1 MYPMKNKLT
10 LLLVFFG
17 LCVSGIQAQTLNAY
31 IKGAKE
37 ALEKKDYYSAYNY
50 FRIAHEIE
58 PNNVEITYQLAESA
72 RLYSAFTNAEK
83 YYQEVADSDKA
94 NNFPELTYW
103 QGIVK
108 ARLGKYEE
116 ALNLFNIY
124 QTERSGENEELTASA
139 IKHVESVNWAIE
151 AMLDKD
157 TILELLH
164 LGGEI
169 NTAFSEFGSH
179 SKADTLYYTSLR
191 FILDDKDPA
200 TPDKPYSKILY
211 SKEEGMGVVD
221 SFLNDPVLH
230 TSHTAFNGAK
240 DRVFY
245 TLCEYKNGSEI
256 RCDLY
261 YRDIVEG
268 VYGLPQKLPEPIN
281 MAGFTSTQPCIGFDP
296 LTGNEVLFFTS
307 DRPGGAGKLDI
318 YTCQIADRDNFLPPE
333 NLVALNTP
341 HSEVSPFW
349 HRESNSLYFSS
360 EGYLG
365 FGGLDIF
372 RVDYNMGKW
381 DTPENLGAPINSSLD
396 DAFYIL
402 SPEED
407 QGYFSS
413 NRLGSMFLSPEDEA
427 CCFDIYNFSKEP
439 IELILKVLTFNRHTG
454 EPLDSTNVYID
465 EARVNPQMYFT
476 GEGNEVTTKIN
487 RNTEYHILG
496 EKKDF
501 LPDSAVVST
510 FGIKK
515 STELVRELYLTP
527 AQRILKVR
535 TFEKRTKAPL
545 EGVRIEIAEVPNGLP
560 RAKQDN
566 NAYYYLFDVDPG
578 KDMRATGTKKGYRPE
593 TVNFNSSDQAGKD
606 TLVVDVYLEL
616 GNLEDFLPLAIYFDN
631 DEPGPRSKAETAVN
645 RYLETY
651 TPYYNKR
658 SEFIKKYTAGLKPDE
673 REQAT
678 LDINQFFDTEL
689 AKGKR
694 EFESFMHIL
703 DQYLSEGLTFTIYL
717 KGYTSPLASAAYN
730 LNLGKRRIS
739 SIQNEFKNFRNG
751 ILWKYME
758 TGDLVVTQKSFGEET
773 APANVSDDHK
783 NPRKSVFSPE
793 ASRERRVEIIEIEK

>member
-1 MYPMKNKLT
+1 MKHIQT
-10 LLLVFFG
+10 LLLVCFG
-17 LCVSGIQAQTLNAY
+17 LFVTGIQAQSLKQHV
-31 IKGAKE
+31 KGAE
-37 ALEKKDYYSAYNY
+37 DALANKDYYSAYNY
-50 FRIAHEIE
+50 YRIAHDIE
-58 PNNVEITYQLAESA
+58 PKNIEITYKLAESA
-72 RLYSAFTNAEK
+72 RLYSAISYADK

-94 NNFPELTYW
+94 NDYPELSYW
-103 QGIVK
+103 QAFVK
-108 ARLGKYEE
+108 ERLGKYEE
-116 ALNLFNIY
+116 ALALYNIY
-124 QTERSGENEELTASA
+124 QTEHSGENEELQKEAL
-139 IKHVESVNWAIE
+139 KRVESTTWAID
-151 AMLDKD
+151 ALKDKD
-157 TILELLH
+157 TIIELLH
-164 LGGEI
+164 LGSQI

-179 SKADTLYYTSLR
+179 SKGEDTLYYTSLR
-191 FILDDKDPA
+191 FIQDDKNPE
-200 TPDKPYSKILY
+200 TPDKPYAKILY
-211 SKEEGMGVVD
+211 SKEEGEGKVD
-221 SFLNDPVLH
+221 SFINDPVLH
-230 TSHTAFNGAK
+230 TSHTAFNAAK

-245 TLCEYKNGSEI
+245 TLCEYKNATEI

-261 YRDIVEG
+261 YRDVVDG
-268 VYGLPQKLPEPIN
+268 VLGLPQKLPEPIN
-281 MAGFTSTQPCIGFDP
+281 MAGFTSTQPSIGFDP
-296 LTGNEVLFFTS
+296 LTGNEVLYFTS

-318 YTCQIADRDNFLPPE
+318 YTCQIAQRDNFLAPE

-341 HSEVSPFW
+341 SSEVSPFW
-349 HRESNSLYFSS
+349 HRESNTLYFSS

-372 RVDYNMGKW
+372 RVDYNLGKW

-402 SPEED
+402 ASSED
-407 QGYFSS
+407 HGYFSS
-413 NRLGSMFLSPEDEA
+413 NRLGSMYLSPEDEA

-439 IELILKVLTFNRHTG
+439 IELTLKVLTFNRHTG
-454 EPLDSTNVYID
+454 EPLDYTTVYIN
-465 EARVNPQMYFT
+465 EAGVFPQMYST
-476 GEGNEVTTKIN
+476 EAGNEVTTKIN
-487 RNTEYHILG
+487 RNTEYFILG
-496 EKKDF
+496 EKPEF
-501 LPDSAVVST
+501 VPDSAKVST

-515 STELVRELYLTP
+515 STEIVRELYLSP

-545 EGVRIEIAEVPNGLP
+545 EGVRVEIAEVPNGLP

-566 NAYYYLFDVDPG
+566 NAYYYLFDIDPG
-578 KDMRATGTKKGYRPE
+578 KDMRATGTKKGYRAE
-593 TVNFNSSDQAGKD
+593 TVNFNSSQSPELD
-606 TLVVDVYLEL
+606 TLVIDLYLEL
-616 GNLEDFLPLAIYFDN
+616 GNLEDFLPLAIFFDN
-631 DEPGPRSKAETAVN
+631 DQPGPNSKAETAVK

-651 TPYYNKR
+651 NPYFNR
-658 SEFIKKYTAGLKPDE
+658 RDEFIKKYAAGLKVDE

-678 LDINQFFDTEL
+678 LDVNQFFDTEL

-783 NPRKSVFSPE
+783 NLRKSVFSPE